1 MSPYKTITGR
11 RIDLSALSSQE
22 KEILAQLLDE
32 HGQNPDWDKYSN
44 FWQSLL
50 RPVLVKIRAS
60 ERTRHP
66 LYKVAQDLEMRLGV
80 AQGAVAEPDYRD
92 YLVDRIEEK
101 YGSRY
106 RFCKETGIP
115 EAFLSQV
122 LSGKKD
128 FSIETLRRAATALG
142 LGLALLPTS
151 DVAELPMSDF
161 SALRQVCA
169 VVSAELASLGSLEDH
184 LKRIKDPAKRGIALS
199 KESSMFDGA
208 LEEVLR
214 EVEKQ
219 PEEDRGDKVFDIINR
234 KKSEL
239 ETLLGFLR
247 ARLAV
252 LADEQTATEE
262 RRERSLPML

>member
-11 RIDLSALSSQE
+11 RIDLTALSPEE
-22 KEILAQLLDE
+22 KDILAQLVEE
-32 HGQNPDWDKYSN
+32 HGQNPEWDRYSN

-50 RPVLVKIRAS
+50 RPVLARIRAS
-60 ERTRHP
+60 DRTSHP

-92 YLVDRIEEK
+92 YLIDRIEER

-115 EAFLSQV
+115 ESFLSQV

-128 FSIETLRRAATALG
+128 FSIQTLRRAATALG

-161 SALRQVCA
+161 SALTHVCA
-169 VVSAELASLGSLEDH
+169 VVSAELASLESIEDR
-184 LKRIKDPAKRGIALS
+184 LARIKDPAKRGIA
-199 KESSMFDGA
+199 
-208 LEEVLR
+208 
-214 EVEKQ
+214 
-219 PEEDRGDKVFDIINR
+219 
-234 KKSEL
+234 
-239 ETLLGFLR
+239 T
-247 ARLAV
+247 
-252 LADEQTATEE
+252 
-262 RRERSLPML
+262 RR